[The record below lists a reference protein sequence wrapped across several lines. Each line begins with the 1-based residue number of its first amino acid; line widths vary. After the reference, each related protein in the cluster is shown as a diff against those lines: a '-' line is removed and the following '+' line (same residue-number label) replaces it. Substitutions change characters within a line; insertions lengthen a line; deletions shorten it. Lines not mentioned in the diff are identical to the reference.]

1 MIGVCLLSGMA
12 AAQSVKEL
20 QVFHTNDMHSRVEPF
35 SEDYQDTLLAGK
47 AGMVRRATFIKQQRE
62 LHPDL
67 LLFDC
72 GDFSQGTP
80 YYNIYKGEV
89 EVRLM
94 NEMRYDA
101 GTIGNHEF
109 DFGLENMAR
118 LFRLADF
125 PIVCANYDV
134 TGTVLEGLVKE
145 YVVLRRNGVKIGVFG
160 LGTQLEGLVAKES
173 YGDVK
178 FEDPVSEAQR
188 IADLLRTQEKC
199 DVVIC
204 LSHLGW
210 QGDPYSDVELIENTR
225 GIDVVLGGHSHSY
238 FEVPAY
244 YKNLDGV
251 EVPLQQMGKHAAFVG
266 KMVLTLQKSRGG
278 GMKRRLMK
286 KFVVLCAVMLAVVQA
301 FAQTAILSQV
311 KDTAACRRWV
321 ESRLAEMTL
330 KQKIGQLFIHTVDPV
345 MTQRNRTQIRKAIEE
360 YGLGGLL
367 FAKGQINQQVRLTNL
382 AQEWSEIP
390 LLITFDGEWGL
401 AMRLKDTPEFPK
413 NRVLGCVQDD
423 SLIYSYGREVARQLR
438 AIGVQVNF
446 APVAD
451 VDNNPAN
458 PVINTRS
465 FGSDPKEVARK
476 VIAYSRGLEDGG
488 VMAVCK
494 HFPGHGDT
502 EVDSHLAV
510 PVLDFDRARLDSIE
524 LYPFREAVEAGV
536 SGMMVGHL
544 QVPGL
549 CENPASISPNIIAS
563 VLQGELGFSGLVF
576 TDALE
581 MKGIKQ
587 AERVCA
593 QALIAGNDMLLA
605 PRNLK
610 REMSG
615 VLAAVKKGLLTEEA
629 ITGKCRKVL
638 TYKYALG
645 LSKRPVVDGNG
656 LKERLWL
663 PETDSL
669 LVALD
674 KAAVTVVKDSLDMFP
689 LDFSLSGTVLLSIS
703 PSLAEA
709 YPFIRN

>member
-1 MIGVCLLSGMA
+1 MRKWCLMIGVCLLSGMA

-20 QVFHTNDMHSRVEPF
+20 QVFHTNDMYSRVEPF

-266 KMVLTLQKSRGG
+266 KMVLTLQK
-278 GMKRRLMK
+278 
-286 KFVVLCAVMLAVVQA
+286 
-301 FAQTAILSQV
+301 
-311 KDTAACRRWV
+311 
-321 ESRLAEMTL
+321 E
-330 KQKIGQLFIHTVDPV
+330 
-345 MTQRNRTQIRKAIEE
+345 
-360 YGLGGLL
+360 
-367 FAKGQINQQVRLTNL
+367 
-382 AQEWSEIP
+382 
-390 LLITFDGEWGL
+390 
-401 AMRLKDTPEFPK
+401 
-413 NRVLGCVQDD
+413 
-423 SLIYSYGREVARQLR
+423 
-438 AIGVQVNF
+438 
-446 APVAD
+446 
-451 VDNNPAN
+451 
-458 PVINTRS
+458 
-465 FGSDPKEVARK
+465 
-476 VIAYSRGLEDGG
+476 
-488 VMAVCK
+488 
-494 HFPGHGDT
+494 
-502 EVDSHLAV
+502 
-510 PVLDFDRARLDSIE
+510 
-524 LYPFREAVEAGV
+524 
-536 SGMMVGHL
+536 
-544 QVPGL
+544 
-549 CENPASISPNIIAS
+549 
-563 VLQGELGFSGLVF
+563 
-576 TDALE
+576 
-581 MKGIKQ
+581 
-587 AERVCA
+587 
-593 QALIAGNDMLLA
+593 
-605 PRNLK
+605 
-610 REMSG
+610 
-615 VLAAVKKGLLTEEA
+615 
-629 ITGKCRKVL
+629 
-638 TYKYALG
+638 
-645 LSKRPVVDGNG
+645 
-656 LKERLWL
+656 
-663 PETDSL
+663 
-669 LVALD
+669 
-674 KAAVTVVKDSLDMFP
+674 
-689 LDFSLSGTVLLSIS
+689 
-703 PSLAEA
+703 
-709 YPFIRN
+709 